1 VTAPPGVR
9 EMAWRCLVAIGAGAI
24 VGLVIGGIGGRL
36 VMLVIRL
43 QSDES
48 VNGLLT
54 DDGFRVGVFTTATGF
69 LLTVAAGLGG
79 LTGGLY
85 LLLRGALPRRG
96 RAIVWGVV
104 LGLATGADILNPDT
118 FDFNALDSKPFI
130 VASFVLLPTL
140 AALVIALAIERL
152 LTVEPWSRRGLTVV
166 LMLGALPLVP
176 VLPVF
181 LVVAGAALAVRR
193 APRFAN
199 GLQRVL
205 RVAVPIGLSL
215 FAVRSAVELW
225 SDATGIL

>member
-1 VTAPPGVR
+1 
-9 EMAWRCLVAIGAGAI
+9 MAWRCLIAIGAGAI

-79 LTGGLY
+79 ATGALY

-96 RAIVWGVV
+96 RAIMWGVV
-104 LGLATGADILNPDT
+104 LGLYTGADILNPDT
-118 FDFNALDSKPFI
+118 FDFNALESKPFI
-130 VASFVLLPTL
+130 VASFVLLPML
-140 AALVIALAIERL
+140 AALVIALVIERL
-152 LTVEPWSRRGLTVV
+152 LPVEPWSRRGLTVV
-166 LMLGALPLVP
+166 LAVGALPLVP
-176 VLPVF
+176 VLPVI

-193 APRFAN
+193 APRIAD
-199 GLQRVL
+199 GLQRLL